1 MIEIYSTNIRKIE
14 NGYIV
19 FLNKFDLEKEEM
31 TTTEEYAF
39 VGKNEMERA
48 FQFAKAKLGNTEVP
62 EVKY

>member
-31 TTTEEYAF
+31 ATTDEYAF
-39 VGKNEMERA
+39 VGKNDMERA
-48 FQFAKAKLGNTEVP
+48 FQFAKAKLGEKEAS